1 MKAKETCVWRPCGSV
16 DCAEFGDRRCT
27 DRPRETAADAVDAGE
42 TAAET
47 PEQAIGRETPSREA
61 VGLNQ
66 PAPPV
71 REARDVRET
80 TTRLL
85 VGQYEFDLRRR
96 SRSGRDEYDV
106 IRDGRVVGIV
116 RQMPKTLKYRSLAWD
131 RSIGTYT
138 RLCGTRASLDSAIVR
153 IAIFDPETWR

>member
-1 MKAKETCVWRPCGSV
+1 MKAKDTCVWRPCGSV

-27 DRPRETAADAVDAGE
+27 DRPRETAAETRDAVETGE
-42 TAAET
+42 HA
-47 PEQAIGRETPSREA
+47 PEAVIGRERLSREA

-71 REARDVRET
+71 RDARNAHET

-85 VGQYEFDLRRR
+85 VGQYEFELRRR
-96 SRSGRDEYDV
+96 VRDGRDEYDV

-138 RLCGTRASLDSAIVR
+138 RLQGTRASLDSAITR
-153 IAIFDPETWR
+153 IAIFDPSTWR